1 MVIEKEFTACT
12 QELAGLKAR
21 LSSDASDDS
30 FDSEEL
36 EQMLDS
42 EDEDDDLD
50 EILVEM
56 IHDLEGQNYWRDG
69 SVLDGD
75 MVVETDKQQA
85 ADGVREVLICFNALD
100 KHAYLAVGW
109 NMDHGCDVLG
119 QQIQYWQILKKV
131 NLVNYWKTIRRVDDI
146 PGDSYQ

>member
-56 IHDLEGQNYWRDG
+56 SHDLEGQNYWRDG

-100 KHAYLAVGW
+100 
-109 NMDHGCDVLG
+109 
-119 QQIQYWQILKKV
+119 
-131 NLVNYWKTIRRVDDI
+131 
-146 PGDSYQ
+146 